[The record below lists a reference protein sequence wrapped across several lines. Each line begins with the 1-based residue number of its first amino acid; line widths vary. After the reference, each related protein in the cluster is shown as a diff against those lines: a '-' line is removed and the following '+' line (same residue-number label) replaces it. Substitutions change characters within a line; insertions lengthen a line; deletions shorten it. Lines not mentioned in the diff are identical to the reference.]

1 MNKKPNISK
10 VVYPQK
16 QLTQDEWVKE
26 VNFGRMYIKPYQ
38 YFSGNVYEP
47 YHTDGLLNKL
57 IKFLNKIA

>member
-47 YHTDGLLNKL
+47 YNTDGLLNKL